1 MNRALVLLT
10 PDVIKYAVKKNTETL
25 YDARFRLYGSVE
37 VCDPNPK
44 RIQTYAINSWLWHGS
59 FSYQSLHITGSSCIL
74 KT

>member
-44 RIQTYAINSWLWHGS
+44 RIQTYSINSWL
-59 FSYQSLHITGSSCIL
+59 
-74 KT
+74 